1 MSLVCAREEQNG
13 RTNRVSL
20 VPFQHRC
27 VPKAGLLCEGTL
39 GMIACCSGDAT
50 KAGTVTEAK
59 EGGRG
64 VEIELR

>member
-1 MSLVCAREEQNG
+1 MLKAA
-13 RTNRVSL
+13 
-20 VPFQHRC
+20 
-27 VPKAGLLCEGTL
+27 AGLLCEGRL